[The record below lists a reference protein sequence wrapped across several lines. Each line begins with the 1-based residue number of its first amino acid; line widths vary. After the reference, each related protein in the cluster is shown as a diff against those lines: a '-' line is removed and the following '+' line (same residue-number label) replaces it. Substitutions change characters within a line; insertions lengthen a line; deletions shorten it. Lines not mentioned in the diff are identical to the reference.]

1 MIDIKYTLGDLINSE
16 GSLLKV
22 SINEDGN
29 IIMNARSQKYHGYL
43 SFEPKFKDFVGYLE
57 SKFTL
62 DELIYLSSNRLFSFN
77 IDVELKKIPLDKIIE
92 TIPFKDKL
100 YNQVPSGLK

>member
-1 MIDIKYTLGDLINSE
+1 MNETSIILGDLINSE

-22 SINEDGN
+22 SLSEDGN
-29 IIMNARSQKYHGYL
+29 IVMNARSLEYQGYL

-100 YNQVPSGLK
+100 YKQVPSGLK

>member
-1 MIDIKYTLGDLINSE
+1 MHSSIYLGDLINSE

-22 SINEDGN
+22 SLSESGN
-29 IIMNARSQKYHGYL
+29 ITMNARSLEYQGYL

-62 DELIYLSSNRLFSFN
+62 DELIYLSSNKLFSFN